1 MLLKILGYERICE
14 QGGASNSNA
23 FFLLNRSNFGQ
34 LITALH
40 EMNHTLIELGHAGLF
55 VRLWDNDIITTANW
69 GRQRFAECEVGLYK
83 SAAIINRINR
93 WASTNWKAETRKF
106 EKDGMDRLPDH
117 SGATIYISCVDTVK
131 ARFEIADI
139 LGKLNNSCLF

>member
-1 MLLKILGYERICE
+1 MGYERICE